1 MIWTIVAIVLIGILT
16 GLFFRNLLH
25 SWILSIKLKKIPSW
39 ISPNSL
45 LNIVS
50 VLLAILSV
58 AFTIDVSLIESI
70 NTHFTNNGQ
79 MYLIIFLI
87 TLVITFYNMNIKAD
101 KIQYL
106 EKQLDS
112 ETKKLWENYAE
123 LNEFYRQKSLFNAME
138 IFINSTPTVVSIQRY
153 KYRILKNHKF
163 LKIIINGDHTTVRE
177 GDDLNLVSQAY
188 FEFNLEEINAIISA
202 YLKAT
207 VSFKTYNEK
216 DDDIEE
222 LEDIYLKLL
231 KELDNLPI
239 EKINNSYT
247 YKFELVKLLHPLL
260 EKSMNVNFDIE
271 LSQEKIQKLNG
282 RKSGIDIA
290 MFLLKDYMSIKSSL
304 DLFNYK
310 GTSDSKKARMYSN
323 LQLTNNLGENF
334 VYVIAH
340 QTDDNWTQDKVIQ
353 KIEEDTKKFLEIID
367 AEVHFIS

>member
-1 MIWTIVAIVLIGILT
+1 MIWKIVAIILFGILT
-16 GLFFRNLLH
+16 YLFFRNLLH
-25 SWILSIKLKKIPSW
+25 SWILSIKLKKVPSW

-50 VLLAILSV
+50 VLLAIFSIAITMDDTLV
-58 AFTIDVSLIESI
+58 NSI

-79 MYLIIFLI
+79 TYLILFLI
-87 TLVITFYNMNIKAD
+87 ILIITFYAMNIKAD

-123 LNEFYRQKSLFNAME
+123 LNEFYRQKSLFNSME

-153 KYRILKNHKF
+153 KYRILKNHKV

-188 FEFNLEEINAIISA
+188 FEFNLDEINTIISA

-216 DDDIEE
+216 DDDFEALQDSYLRLLEE
-222 LEDIYLKLL
+222 LN
-231 KELDNLPI
+231 NLSI
-239 EKINNSYT
+239 EQIDNSYT
-247 YKFELVKLLHPLL
+247 YKFELIKLLHYLL
-260 EKSMNVNFDIE
+260 EKSMNVIFEIE
-271 LSQEKIQKLNG
+271 LSSDKIQKLNG

-323 LQLTNNLGENF
+323 LQLTNKLGENF

-340 QTDDNWTQDKVIQ
+340 QTDDTWTQDKVIQ
-353 KIEEDTKKFLEIID
+353 KIEEDTKNFLKIID
-367 AEVHFIS
+367 AEIHFIS